1 MKKKKP
7 FIPAVEPP
15 TKKRAPAWWFAFQGQ
30 RILVHV
36 EGISVRIPRAVDLLE
51 FELRSTRE
59 HYLGRLAGADCHA
72 AELPDGV
79 IVPAGMDLWSLRELY
94 GFVDEDLFGVAGRA
108 AQIVYWGKTH
118 QFCGQ
123 CGARME
129 ARSSER
135 AKECPRCGLLQF
147 PRLSPA
153 IIVLVQRGPELLLV
167 RARRHP
173 PGLYSVVAGFVE
185 PGETLEEAV
194 AREVREE
201 SGLMIKDIRYFGS
214 QPWPFPHSLMIGFTA
229 SYADGTIC
237 PEDAEIEDADWFTP
251 DHLPTI
257 PGKISIARRLIDWF
271 VPVASPTE
279 PCI

>member
-1 MKKKKP
+1 MKKT
-7 FIPAVEPP
+7 FIPAIEAP
-15 TKKRAPAWWFAFQGQ
+15 TQERRPAWWFAFQGQ
-30 RILVHV
+30 RILAHV
-36 EGISVRIPRAVDLLE
+36 EEISVRIPRVVDLGE
-51 FELRSTRE
+51 FELRPTRE
-59 HYLGRLAGADCHA
+59 HYLGRLAGADCRA

-79 IVPAGMDLWSLRELY
+79 IVPKGMDLWSLRELY

-108 AQIVYWGKTH
+108 AQIVHWGKTH

-123 CGARME
+123 CGTRME
-129 ARSSER
+129 VRSSER
-135 AKECPRCGLLQF
+135 ATECPRCGLLQF

-153 IIVLVQRGPELLLV
+153 IIVLVERGSEFLLV

-173 PGLYSVVAGFVE
+173 TGLYSVVAGFVE

-201 SGLMIKDIRYFGS
+201 SGLTIKDIRYFGS

-237 PEDAEIEDADWFTP
+237 PDDDEIEDAGWFTP
-251 DHLPTI
+251 DRLPTI
-257 PGKISIARRLIDWF
+257 PSRISIARRLIDWF
-271 VPVASPTE
+271 VMKQVRRSRASE
-279 PCI
+279 